1 MYFDN
6 LSTMDGKTISF
17 EINDVDVS
25 LVNSLRR
32 IILSEIPNIGFF
44 FKVSDH
50 FANSDII
57 FHKNDT
63 PLHNEFMAHRF
74 SMIPVCFNAEEIA
87 EWDMATYKFVIDV
100 KNTSQSMMD
109 VTTEHFDIIDK
120 DGNTM
125 PRSFTKRIF
134 PPDEITKDYIL
145 LTKLPAHAENGD
157 TSPAFHAEA
166 RAQKGIPK
174 DCTAWNTV
182 SLCTFFNTIDQ
193 DKVDAQLKV
202 LTAGKTKEEA
212 KKITTDFKTLQIQR
226 FYKTNEFDEPR
237 SLTMSITSEC
247 ALTPKFIFTKA
258 CDILVNSLATISR
271 AFASTTS
278 SVVSFDTLNDVPN
291 YYGFTIKGYTHT
303 IGNLVQAMFMNKYVR
318 EEKVMDYVGYS
329 VPHPLEETTL
339 LKIKFTNDITDD
351 AVKAFMIGAIQDIVD
366 TVEAIKTEWESK
378 A

>member
-6 LSTMDGKTISF
+6 LSTIDDKTISF

-32 IILSEIPNIGFF
+32 IILSEIPNVGFF

-50 FANSDII
+50 FVNSDII

-74 SMIPVCFNAEEIA
+74 SMIPLCFNPEEIA
-87 EWDMATYKFVIDV
+87 EWDMASYTFVIDV
-100 KNTSQSMMD
+100 KNTTQSMMD
-109 VTTEHFDIIDK
+109 VTTEHFNIIDK
-120 DGNTM
+120 DGKEM
-125 PRSFTKRIF
+125 PRSFTKRVF
-134 PPDEITKDYIL
+134 PPNEITKDYIL
-145 LTKLPAHAENGD
+145 LTKLPAHTESGD
-157 TSPAFHAEA
+157 NSPAFHVEA

-193 DKVDAQLKV
+193 DKVDAQLKI
-202 LTAGKTKEEA
+202 LTAGKSKEEA

-247 ALTPKFIFTKA
+247 ALTPKLIFTKA
-258 CDILVNSLATISR
+258 CDILAQSLTTISR
-271 AFASTTS
+271 EFTS
-278 SVVSFDTLNDVPN
+278 NESKVVSFATLNDVPN

-303 IGNLVQAMFMNKYVR
+303 IGNLIQAMFMNKYVR
-318 EEKVMDYVGYS
+318 DEKVIDYVGYS

-339 LKIKFTNDITDD
+339 LKIKFANDISDD
-351 AVKAFMIGAIQDIVD
+351 AVKEFMIDAIHDIVN
-366 TVEAIKTEWESK
+366 TIEAIKSEWVSV

>member
-6 LSTMDGKTISF
+6 LSAIDDKTISF

-32 IILSEIPNIGFF
+32 IILSEIPNVGFF

-50 FANSDII
+50 FVNSDII
-57 FHKNDT
+57 FHKNDS

-74 SMIPVCFNAEEIA
+74 SMIPLCFNEKEIS
-87 EWDMATYKFVIDV
+87 EWDMASYTFVIDV

-120 DGNTM
+120 DGNAM
-125 PRSFTKRIF
+125 PRSFTKRVF

-145 LTKLPAHAENGD
+145 LTKLPAHTESGD
-157 TSPAFHAEA
+157 DSPAFHVEA

-193 DKVDAQLKV
+193 DKVEAQLKS
-202 LTAGKTKEEA
+202 LTAGKSKEEA

-226 FYKTNEFDEPR
+226 FYKTNEFDEPK

-247 ALTPKFIFTKA
+247 ALTPKIIFTKA
-258 CDILVNSLATISR
+258 CDILVHNLTTISNELTLD
-271 AFASTTS
+271 ASK
-278 SVVSFDTLNDVPN
+278 VVSYTTLNDVPN
-291 YYGFTIKGYTHT
+291 YWGFTIKGYTHT
-303 IGNLVQAMFMNKYVR
+303 IGNLLQAMFMNKYVR
-318 EEKVMDYVGYS
+318 DDKLMDYVGYS

-339 LKIKFTNDITDD
+339 LKIKFTNDTNEDD
-351 AVKAFMIGAIQDIVD
+351 VKQFMMDAIQGIVE
-366 TVEAIKTEWESK
+366 TIEAIKSEWASI
-378 A
+378 